1 MKAREVGQG
10 KTVENEEFAAALS
23 QPFKEINNVHDIVA
37 PEDDEDAEGWAKII
51 SLKSSGEPV
60 EVHVK
65 EAVKAGVTTTLEGI
79 RAFIPASGLSLS
91 YVEEDDLK
99 NYVGRTLSVRV
110 VTADKATNKLVLSAR
125 ELLKEKAAQEKAEKV
140 KKVEVGQVLFGKV
153 ASIKDYGAFIDLPDG
168 LSGLLHISEVSEKRI
183 NRLDKVLSVGQEV
196 RVKVKGIKDGKISLS
211 MKDFAEED
219 REEAMEELSHYDGGG
234 ELTTSF
240 ADLLKNVKLG

>member
-10 KTVENEEFAAALS
+10 KTVEDEEFAAAL
-23 QPFKEINNVHDIVA
+23 QRPFKEIQSVNDIVA
-37 PEDDEDAEGWAKII
+37 PEEDEDAEGWAKIM
-51 SLKSSGEPV
+51 SLKERRENV

-99 NYVGRTLSVRV
+99 NYVGRTLTVRV
-110 VTADKATNKLVLSAR
+110 ITADKALNKLVLSAR
-125 ELLKEKAAQEKAEKV
+125 DVLKEKAAAEKAEKI
-140 KKVEVGQVLFGKV
+140 KSVEAGQVLFGKV
-153 ASIKDYGAFIDLPDG
+153 SSIKDYGAFIDLPDG

-211 MKDFAEED
+211 MKDFEEED
-219 REEAMEELSHYDGGG
+219 REEAREELSHYDGGG

-240 ADLLKNVKLG
+240 GDLLKNVKI

>member
-10 KTVENEEFAAALS
+10 KTVEDEEFAAAL
-23 QPFKEINNVHDIVA
+23 QRPFKEIQSVNDIVA
-37 PEDDEDAEGWAKII
+37 PEEDEDAEGWAKIM
-51 SLKSSGEPV
+51 SLKERRESV

-99 NYVGRTLSVRV
+99 NYVGRTLTVRV
-110 VTADKATNKLVLSAR
+110 ITADKALNKLVLSAR
-125 ELLKEKAAQEKAEKV
+125 DVLKEKAAAEKAEKI
-140 KKVEVGQVLFGKV
+140 KSVEAGQVLFGTV
-153 ASIKDYGAFIDLPDG
+153 SSIKDYGAFIDLPEG

-211 MKDFAEED
+211 MKDFEEED
-219 REEAMEELSHYDGGG
+219 REEAREELSHYDGGG

-240 ADLLKNVKLG
+240 GDLLKNVKL

>member
-10 KTVENEEFAAALS
+10 KTVEDEEFAAALAR
-23 QPFKEINNVHDIVA
+23 PFKEIENVRDIVA
-37 PEDDEDAEGWAKII
+37 PEEDEDAEGWARIM
-51 SLKSSGEPV
+51 SLKERKEPV
-60 EVHVK
+60 EIHVK

-99 NYVGRTLSVRV
+99 NYVGRTLTVRV
-110 VTADKATNKLVLSAR
+110 ITADKATNKLVLSAR
-125 ELLKEKAAQEKAEKV
+125 EILKEKPAAEKAEKI
-140 KKVEVGQVLFGKV
+140 KSVEAGQVLFGTV
-153 ASIKDYGAFIDLPDG
+153 SSIKDYGAFIDLPDG

-183 NRLDKVLSVGQEV
+183 SRLDKVLSVGQEV

-211 MKDFAEED
+211 MKDFLEED
-219 REEAMEELSHYDGGG
+219 REEAREELSHYDGGG

-240 ADLLKNVKLG
+240 GDLLKNVKL

>member
-10 KTVENEEFAAALS
+10 KTVEDEEFAAAL
-23 QPFKEINNVHDIVA
+23 QRPFKEIQSVNDIVA
-37 PEDDEDAEGWAKII
+37 PEEDEDAEGWAKIM
-51 SLKSSGEPV
+51 SLKERRENV

-99 NYVGRTLSVRV
+99 NYVGRTLTVRV
-110 VTADKATNKLVLSAR
+110 ITADKALNKLVLSAR
-125 ELLKEKAAQEKAEKV
+125 DVLKEKAAAEKAEKI
-140 KKVEVGQVLFGKV
+140 KSVEAGQVLFGKV

-211 MKDFAEED
+211 MKDFEEED
-219 REEAMEELSHYDGGG
+219 REEAREELSHYDGGG

-240 ADLLKNVKLG
+240 GDLLKNVKL

>member
-10 KTVENEEFAAALS
+10 KTVEDEEFAAAL
-23 QPFKEINNVHDIVA
+23 QRPFKEIQSVNDIVA
-37 PEDDEDAEGWAKII
+37 PEEDEDAEGWAKIM
-51 SLKSSGEPV
+51 SLKERRESV

-99 NYVGRTLSVRV
+99 NYVGRTLTVRV
-110 VTADKATNKLVLSAR
+110 ITADKALNKLVLSAR
-125 ELLKEKAAQEKAEKV
+125 DVLKEKAAAEKAEKI
-140 KKVEVGQVLFGKV
+140 KSVEAGQVLFGTV
-153 ASIKDYGAFIDLPDG
+153 SSIKDYGAFIDLPDG

-211 MKDFAEED
+211 MKDFEEED
-219 REEAMEELSHYDGGG
+219 REEAREELSHYDGGG

-240 ADLLKNVKLG
+240 GDLLKNVKL

>member
-10 KTVENEEFAAALS
+10 KTVEDEEFAAAL
-23 QPFKEINNVHDIVA
+23 QRPFKEIQSVNDIVA
-37 PEDDEDAEGWAKII
+37 PEEDEDAEGWAKIM
-51 SLKSSGEPV
+51 SLKERRENV

-99 NYVGRTLSVRV
+99 NYVGRTLTVRV
-110 VTADKATNKLVLSAR
+110 ITADKALNKLVLSAR
-125 ELLKEKAAQEKAEKV
+125 DVLKEKAAAEKAEKI
-140 KKVEVGQVLFGKV
+140 KSVEAGQVLFGKV
-153 ASIKDYGAFIDLPDG
+153 SSIKDYGAFIDLPDG

-211 MKDFAEED
+211 MKDFEEED
-219 REEAMEELSHYDGGG
+219 REEAREELSRYDGGG

-240 ADLLKNVKLG
+240 GDLLKNVKL